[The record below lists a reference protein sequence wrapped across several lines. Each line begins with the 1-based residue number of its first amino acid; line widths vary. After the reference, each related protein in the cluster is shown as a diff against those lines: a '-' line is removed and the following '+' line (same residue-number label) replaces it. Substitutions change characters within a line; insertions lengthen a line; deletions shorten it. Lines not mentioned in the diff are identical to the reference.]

1 MREAREGMDPINHSL
16 IPNTFSTGS
25 RHGAFCGTGEEG
37 RRERKLE
44 VHRMRV
50 RESKVYNPSH
60 GAEKKGPV
68 QLNRRPGAVQPLLM
82 SSGILKKRDAV
93 VVHCRQQ

>member
-1 MREAREGMDPINHSL
+1 
-16 IPNTFSTGS
+16 
-25 RHGAFCGTGEEG
+25 
-37 RRERKLE
+37 
-44 VHRMRV
+44 MRV